1 MIRADL
7 EHNMQRTAL
16 LDNIFKYLKMFGMLL
31 LIFYHIYPQAL
42 AIGSSTFIVPS
53 AALGLGLYVYN
64 KYPFIEVHKIILFFL
79 LFLLWCTIAEHTH
92 GGYGYFKTS
101 YIRSQMA
108 WLFSAYLLNW
118 LLFNLHKNPK
128 FEVMVGYMAGAVIL
142 QSIIT
147 IFINQDEAA
156 NEFFYSLQMQTGLYT
171 EESKEI
177 IEDHRL
183 IGYGTA
189 LFGAGMVAGY
199 GLIMISYL
207 ISVLKLNMV
216 QLILMG
222 AAYATVFF
230 IGLFCAR
237 TTTIGLAISIGFLL
251 LMYFV
256 NQDTDKTQIKKF
268 FALGFL
274 MFFAGATLCAIYF
287 EEYTEWAFEMFENF
301 QKTGKFSTDSS
312 DALYHLF
319 YLPETLQG
327 ILFGVRDM
335 EEWGNDMGYT
345 RLIYYIGAV
354 GTIFFFAYQIYVA
367 VQMMTKNLA
376 INLLLWTIIAYSLV
390 LNVKGFTDLNP
401 FLYLFLMFFMF
412 HKYYRYY
419 PSVYRARLQMKQ
431 EQKKKDVL
439 IAKEKSDE

>member
-1 MIRADL
+1 MIRDL
-7 EHNMQRTAL
+7 EHNMQRTTL
-16 LDNIFKYLKMFGMLL
+16 LDDIFKYLKMFGMLL

-53 AALGLGLYVYN
+53 AVLGLGLYVYN
-64 KYPFIEVHKIILFFL
+64 KFPFVEIHKVVFAFL
-79 LFLLWCTIAEHTH
+79 LFLLWCNIAEHRH
-92 GGYGYFKTS
+92 GGYGNFQMS

-118 LLFNLHKNPK
+118 LLFNLHKNPR
-128 FEVMVGYMAGAVIL
+128 FEVMVGYMAGTVIL

-207 ISVLKLNMV
+207 ISVLKLNIY

-222 AAYATVFF
+222 GAYAMVFF

-237 TTTIGLAISIGFLL
+237 TTTIGLAISIGFLF

-256 NQDTDKTQIKKF
+256 NKDTDKAQIKRF
-268 FALGFL
+268 IFMGFL
-274 MFFAGATLCAIYF
+274 MFFIGATLCAIYF
-287 EEYTEWAFEMFENF
+287 EEYTEWAFEMFDNF

-319 YLPETLQG
+319 YLPETFQG
-327 ILFGVRDM
+327 ILFGERDM

-345 RLIYYIGAV
+345 RLIYYIGFV
-354 GTIFFFAYQIYVA
+354 GTIFFFAYQIFIA
-367 VQMMTKNLA
+367 VQMMTKDLA
-376 INLLLWTIIAYSLV
+376 VNLLLWTIIAYSLV

-419 PSVYRARLQMKQ
+419 PNLYRTHLQQKR
-431 EQKKKDVL
+431 EQKE
-439 IAKEKSDE
+439 KELTSSNNNINE